1 MQDQIAAVRAFSR
14 FYTRQI
20 GLLEEHFNHSRFS
33 LPEGRVLHEIATRGR
48 TTLAEIARALDMDA
62 GYASRILHKLVAEDL
77 AALAPNPADRRS
89 NTIAL
94 TTDGD
99 EAYAQLNAVSTD
111 AVGRLLAPL
120 APGERETLVRAMRT
134 IRRLLRDE
142 MPVSPVVLRPY
153 RIGELG
159 WLIHRQGILYNE
171 QYGWNGDFEVLIA
184 GIYNEYATAPDTP
197 PKNLWV
203 AEQDGEIVGSIF
215 CMPSEGIE
223 GSAQL
228 RMLYVEPAARG
239 QGVGRTLVEQCVAF
253 ARTAGYERMRLWTH
267 SIQESARRVYAR
279 AGFTVVETEPHHSF
293 GKDLVSEIWELKF

>member
-1 MQDQIAAVRAFSR
+1 MRC
-14 FYTRQI
+14 
-20 GLLEEHFNHSRFS
+20 
-33 LPEGRVLHEIATRGR
+33 
-48 TTLAEIARALDMDA
+48 
-62 GYASRILHKLVAEDL
+62 
-77 AALAPNPADRRS
+77 RS
-89 NTIAL
+89 HL
-94 TTDGD
+94 
-99 EAYAQLNAVSTD
+99 S
-111 AVGRLLAPL
+111 
-120 APGERETLVRAMRT
+120 
-134 IRRLLRDE
+134 
-142 MPVSPVVLRPY
+142 LRPY

-228 RMLYVEPAARG
+228 RVLYVEPAARG

-267 SIQESARRVYAR
+267 SIQSPPAASMPAPALPSSRPNPTTASARTSSAR
-279 AGFTVVETEPHHSF
+279 SGS
-293 GKDLVSEIWELKF
+293 